1 MPKHSGKMMK
11 KAPKKGAKKTM
22 PKKKPAMGKYS
33 RGY

>member
-1 MPKHSGKMMK
+1 MKTKAMKPMK
-11 KAPKKGAKKTM
+11 KAAKKSAKKVM